1 MLNLIAQM
9 AGDNL
14 QFANQTNL
22 HPVGASVLAVSLLS
36 MLLLPR
42 KYAVVPLLLLLAV
55 IPSAQ
60 RITVATLD
68 FTLIRLLILGGLA
81 RVTLRSEWVG
91 FRLRA
96 ADYLVLGWAVVGVVT
111 FGIQLGTPSA
121 AITRGGYMID
131 AAGGYFLGRALIR
144 DLPALKQT
152 IIWLAVV
159 ALPASAFF
167 LVERATGRNLFS
179 TFGGVPEVT
188 FVRQGRLRCQGPF
201 SHPIMAGVFWASLLP
216 LFAALW
222 TTSARS
228 RVLLLAGGIASAVI
242 ILNTASST
250 PVMAVILGLGAFAL
264 YWTRSLV
271 PYIRWSVLAAIPVL
285 HVVMNNG
292 VHHLLARINVVG
304 GSTGWHRYHLMDK
317 AMKHIDEWFLV
328 GVPYTGHW
336 GWGLQDVTN
345 QYVLEGVRGGMLT
358 LGLFSAWLV
367 VSFVYVSRAIRS
379 VGSSE
384 QRIMLWAC
392 GSVLF
397 AHALNFIAVSYFGQ
411 MTAAFFVFTGA
422 TVSLALNASSSEDP
436 ARSVQRTAVK
446 RTTSFFQSL
455 SGTELTG
462 A

>member
-1 MLNLIAQM
+1 MLPLLGQM

-14 QFANQTNL
+14 QFTDQTNL
-22 HPVGASVLAVSLLS
+22 HPVGASVLFLSLLA

-42 KYAVVPLLLLLAV
+42 KYAIVPLLLLLAM

-60 RITVATLD
+60 RISLATLD

-81 RVTLRSEWVG
+81 RVTLRSEWAG
-91 FRLRA
+91 FSLRA

-152 IIWLAVV
+152 IVWLAIIAVPV
-159 ALPASAFF
+159 AIFF
-167 LVERATGRNLFS
+167 FVERATGRNLFA
-179 TFGGVPEVT
+179 TFGGVPET
-188 FVRQGRLRCQGPF
+188 TMIRQGRLRCQGPF

-216 LFAALW
+216 LFGGLCLAFPRARIALL
-222 TTSARS
+222 
-228 RVLLLAGGIASAVI
+228 VGGLASLTI
-242 ILNTASST
+242 IVNTASST
-250 PVMAVILGLGAFAL
+250 PVMAVIVGGGALFL
-264 YWTRSLV
+264 YYARWST
-271 PYIRWSVLAAIPVL
+271 PYIRWSIIAVIPVL
-285 HVVMNNG
+285 HFVMDKG

-317 AMKHIDEWFLV
+317 AMKNIDEWFLV
-328 GVPYTGHW
+328 GVSYTGHW
-336 GWGLQDVTN
+336 GWGLIDVTN
-345 QYVLEGVRGGMLT
+345 QYVLEGVRGGILT
-358 LGLFSAWLV
+358 LGLFSAWLIV
-367 VSFVYVSRAIRS
+367 IFVYLSRAIRS
-379 VGSSE
+379 TAIASH
-384 QRIMLWAC
+384 RIILWAC
-392 GSVLF
+392 GAVLF
-397 AHALNFIAVSYFGQ
+397 THCLNFIAVSYFGQ

-446 RTTSFFQSL
+446 RTTSFFQSP